1 MADTAEPPDY
11 HGFSNTLSNTLEQD
25 AVAQRRGDTM

>member
-11 HGFSNTLSNTLEQD
+11 HGFSNTLEQD
-25 AVAQRRGDTM
+25 AVAQRHGDTM